1 MIDALAQMA
10 IATGIAPAALLQG
23 PPEVI
28 DRMLRILADEVQ
40 RSKDRGQ
47 EDDLRR
53 KLTGR

>member
-1 MIDALAQMA
+1 MIDALAQLA

-28 DRMLRILADEVQ
+28 DRMLRILADQVQ